1 MDSKGRFYPL
11 KLMSITIFALLSLL
25 VAPVAAADSA
35 TQVIENLHAELL
47 TVMKQAKE
55 LGYEG
60 RYQRLDPIVTS
71 SYDLPFIAKFVMGR
85 QWKTLS
91 GEQKSEFVKTFT
103 KLSIATYAANFSG
116 YSGERFKTISNQELR
131 KGRLLVKSVLI
142 RSSGGEVTLDYVL
155 HQRENRWRII
165 NAIAEGVSDLSLK
178 RADYSSYLKKKGFDG
193 LITKLNEKIQN
204 YAK

>member
-1 MDSKGRFYPL
+1 MDSRGGFGLFK
-11 KLMSITIFALLSLL
+11 IATIFALLLL
-25 VAPVAAADSA
+25 AGSPVAAADSA

-47 TVMKQAKE
+47 AVMKQANE

-71 SYDLPFIAKFVMGR
+71 SYDLPFIAKFVVGR
-85 QWKTLS
+85 HWKDMS

-103 KLSIATYAANFSG
+103 KLSIATYAANFNG
-116 YSGERFKTISNQELR
+116 YSGERFKTISNEELR

-142 RSSGGEVTLDYVL
+142 KADGGEVTLDYVL

-165 NAIAEGVSDLSLK
+165 NAIAQGVSDLSLK
-178 RADYSSYLKKKGFDG
+178 RADYSSYLKNKGFDE
-193 LITKLNEKIQN
+193 LIAKLNEKIVQFS
-204 YAK
+204 K

>member
-1 MDSKGRFYPL
+1 MDSKGGFYPF
-11 KLMSITIFALLSLL
+11 KLMVITIFALLSLV
-25 VAPVAAADSA
+25 VAPVAAADSATQVIENPAADSA

-47 TVMKQAKE
+47 AVMKQANE

-91 GEQKSEFVKTFT
+91 GEQKSGFVKTFT

-116 YSGERFKTISNQELR
+116 YSGESFKTISNEELR
-131 KGRLLVKSVLI
+131 KSRLLVKIVLI
-142 RSSGGEVTLDYVL
+142 RSSGG
-155 HQRENRWRII
+155 
-165 NAIAEGVSDLSLK
+165 
-178 RADYSSYLKKKGFDG
+178 
-193 LITKLNEKIQN
+193 
-204 YAK
+204 

>member
-1 MDSKGRFYPL
+1 MDSKSGIYPF
-11 KLMSITIFALLSLL
+11 KLMLLTTFVLLSLV
-25 VAPVAAADSA
+25 VASVAAADSA
-35 TQVIENLHAELL
+35 TQLIEKLHAELL
-47 TVMKQAKE
+47 TVMKQANE

-91 GEQKSEFVKTFT
+91 AEQKSEFVKTFT
-103 KLSIATYAANFSG
+103 KLSIAIYAANFSG
-116 YSGERFKTISNQELR
+116 YSGERFKTISNEELR
-131 KGRLLVKSVLI
+131 KGRLLVKSVLV

-155 HQRENRWRII
+155 HQKENRWRII

-193 LITKLNEKIQN
+193 LLEKLNEKIQN

>member
-1 MDSKGRFYPL
+1 MDSKSGFYPFKFML
-11 KLMSITIFALLSLL
+11 LTTFVLLSLV
-25 VAPVAAADSA
+25 VASVAAADSA
-35 TQVIENLHAELL
+35 TQLIENLHAELL
-47 TVMKQAKE
+47 TVMKQANE

-91 GEQKSEFVKTFT
+91 AEQKSEFVKTFT
-103 KLSIATYAANFSG
+103 KLSIAIYAANFSG
-116 YSGERFKTISNQELR
+116 YSGERFKTISNEELR

-155 HQRENRWRII
+155 HQREDRWRII

-193 LITKLNEKIQN
+193 LIIKLNEKIQN

>member
-1 MDSKGRFYPL
+1 MDSKGGFNPF
-11 KLMSITIFALLSLL
+11 KLVVTTIFALLSLL
-25 VAPVAAADSA
+25 VAPAGAADSA

-47 TVMKQAKE
+47 AVMKQANE

-71 SYDLPFIAKFVMGR
+71 SYDLSFIAKFVMGR
-85 QWKTLS
+85 EWKTLS
-91 GEQKSEFVKTFT
+91 AEQKSEFVKTFT

-116 YSGERFKTISNQELR
+116 YSGERFKTISNEELR
-131 KGRLLVKSVLI
+131 KGRLLVKSVLV

-155 HQRENRWRII
+155 HQKDNRWRII

>member
-1 MDSKGRFYPL
+1 MDSKGGFPPF
-11 KLMSITIFALLSLL
+11 KLMVITIFALLPL
-25 VAPVAAADSA
+25 AAAQTEAADSA

-60 RYQRLDPIVTS
+60 RYQRLEPIVTS

-85 QWKTLS
+85 KWKTLS
-91 GEQKSEFVKTFT
+91 GEQKSEFVKIFT
-103 KLSIATYAANFSG
+103 KFSIATYAANFSG
-116 YSGERFKTISNQELR
+116 YSGERFETISNEELR
-131 KGRLLVKSVLI
+131 KGRLLVKSVLV

-155 HQRENRWRII
+155 HQKENRWRII

-178 RADYSSYLKKKGFDG
+178 RADYSSYLNKKGFDA

>member
-1 MDSKGRFYPL
+1 MASKGGFSL
-11 KLMSITIFALLSLL
+11 FKLMVITIFALLPLA
-25 VAPVAAADSA
+25 VAQTGAADSA

-60 RYQRLDPIVTS
+60 RYQRLEPIVTS

-85 QWKTLS
+85 KWKTLS
-91 GEQKSEFVKTFT
+91 GEQKSEFVETFT
-103 KLSIATYAANFSG
+103 KLSIATYAANFRG
-116 YSGERFKTISNQELR
+116 YSGERFKTISNEELR
-131 KGRLLVKSVLI
+131 KGRLLVKSVLV

-155 HQRENRWRII
+155 HQKEDRWRII

-178 RADYSSYLKKKGFDG
+178 RADYSSYLNKKGFDA

>member
-1 MDSKGRFYPL
+1 MDSKDGFYPFT
-11 KLMSITIFALLSLL
+11 LMVITIFILLSL
-25 VAPVAAADSA
+25 VVVPAAAADSA
-35 TQVIENLHAELL
+35 TQLIENLHAELL
-47 TVMKQAKE
+47 TVMKQANE

-85 QWKTLS
+85 HWQTLNE
-91 GEQKSEFVKTFT
+91 EQRSEFVEIFT

-116 YSGERFKTISNQELR
+116 YSGERFKTMSNQELR
-131 KGRLLVKSVLI
+131 KGRVLVKTVLV

-178 RADYSSYLKKKGFDG
+178 RADYSAYFKKKGFNA